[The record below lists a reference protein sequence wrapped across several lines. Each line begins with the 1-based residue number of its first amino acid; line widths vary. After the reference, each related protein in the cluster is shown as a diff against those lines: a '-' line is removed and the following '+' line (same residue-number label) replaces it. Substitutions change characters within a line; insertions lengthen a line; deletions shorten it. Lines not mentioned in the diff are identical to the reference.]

1 VNLVLFGVLA
11 YVLFQF
17 AVGIYVSRRIRTET
31 DYLIAGRSLG
41 YGLAIF
47 TVFATWFG
55 AETTIGAAGA
65 IYKDGLS
72 GGTADPFGYAACLLV
87 MGLVFAVPL
96 WRRELTTLADL
107 FGQRFSPGVERLA
120 VLLMIPTSLLWA
132 AAQIRAFGQVL
143 SAASGIHV
151 TFMITVAAVIVIAY
165 TAVGGLLADAWTDLV
180 QGIALMIGLAVV
192 FWVVLADVGLEP
204 LRQMAPE
211 RLRLFGGPDTPLL
224 AIVEA
229 WAIPVCGSVM
239 AAELVQRII
248 ATRTPQ
254 IARNS
259 TLVAAGMYLLFGMIP
274 VTLGL
279 MGPALLPGLENPE
292 QILPRIAARYLP
304 GVLYVVFAGALVSAI
319 LSTVDSALL
328 VASGMLSHNLIVPLR
343 PEMKEEQKVRIARW
357 GVALFG
363 ALAYVMALYAE
374 GVYALVEE
382 ASSFGSAGI
391 FVALSIG
398 LFSRWGGAASAA
410 ASLLAGVVSWVLG
423 AYVLALAYPY
433 LVSLGAALA
442 AYVAV
447 ALVDR
452 RRGDETNGGAH
463 TETQSH
469 REKLTSVA
477 RGPA

>member
-1 VNLVLFGVLA
+1 MTGAPREVRIARLPLNPRPTVNLVLFGVLA
-11 YVLFQF
+11 YVLLQF
-17 AVGIYVSRRIRTET
+17 AVGMYVSRRIRTET

-47 TVFATWFG
+47 TIFATWFG

-65 IYKDGLS
+65 IYTDGLG

-87 MGLVFAVPL
+87 MGVVFAMPL
-96 WRRELTTLADL
+96 WRRGLTTLADL

-143 SAASGIHV
+143 SAASGMHV
-151 TFMITVAAVIVIAY
+151 TVMITVAALIVIAY
-165 TAVGGLLADAWTDLV
+165 TAFGGMLADAWTDLV
-180 QGIALMIGLAVV
+180 QGIALMIGLAVL

-204 LRQMAPE
+204 LRQVPAE
-211 RLRLFGGPDTPLL
+211 RLRVFGGPDTPLL
-224 AIVEA
+224 ATVEA
-229 WAIPVCGSVM
+229 WAVPLCGSVL

-259 TLVAAGMYLLFGMIP
+259 SLAAAGMYLLFGMIP

-279 MGPALLPGLENPE
+279 MGPALLPGLEHPE
-292 QILPRIAARYLP
+292 QLLPRIAERYLP

-328 VASGMLSHNLIVPLR
+328 VASGLLSHNLIVPLR
-343 PEMKEEQKVRIARW
+343 PTMTETQKVRVARW
-357 GVALFG
+357 GVAMFG
-363 ALAYVMALYAE
+363 ALAYGMALYAE

-391 FVALSIG
+391 FVALVIG

-410 ASLLAGVVSWVLG
+410 ASLLAGVVSWVMG
-423 AYVLALAYPY
+423 AYVLGLDYPY
-433 LVSLGAALA
+433 LVSLAAALA
-442 AYVAV
+442 AYVCVTVV
-447 ALVDR
+447 A
-452 RRGDETNGGAH
+452 GE
-463 TETQSH
+463 
-469 REKLTSVA
+469 
-477 RGPA
+477 

>member
-1 VNLVLFGVLA
+1 MNLVLLGVLG

-47 TVFATWFG
+47 TIFATWFG

-65 IYKDGLS
+65 IYTDGLS
-72 GGTADPFGYAACLLV
+72 GGTADPFGYAACLLI

-96 WRRELTTLADL
+96 WRRKLTTLADL
-107 FGQRFSPGVERLA
+107 FRQRFSPGVERLA
-120 VLLMIPTSLLWA
+120 VVLMIPTSLLWA

-143 SAASGIHV
+143 SAASGLEV
-151 TFMITVAAVIVIAY
+151 TFMITAAALIVIAY
-165 TAVGGLLADAWTDLV
+165 TAFGGMLADAWTDLV

-192 FWVVLADVGLEP
+192 LAVVLADTGLEP
-204 LRQMAPE
+204 LRQVPVE
-211 RLRLFGGPDTPLL
+211 RLRFFGGPDTPLL
-224 AIVEA
+224 ANLEA
-229 WAIPVCGSVM
+229 WAVPVCGSVL

-259 TLVAAGMYLLFGMIP
+259 SLVAAGMYLLFGMIP

-279 MGPALLPGLENPE
+279 MGPALVPGLEHPE
-292 QILPRIAARYLP
+292 QILPRIAAQYLP

-328 VASGMLSHNLIVPLR
+328 VASGLLSHNLVVPLR
-343 PEMKEEQKVRIARW
+343 PGMTEAQKVRVARW

-391 FVALSIG
+391 FVALVIG
-398 LFSRWGGAASAA
+398 LFSRWGGARSAA
-410 ASLLAGVVSWVLG
+410 ASLLAGVIAWVLG
-423 AYVLALAYPY
+423 AYVMDLPYPY
-433 LVSLGAALA
+433 LVSLAAA
-442 AYVAV
+442 FAGYAIV
-447 ALVDR
+447 ALLLER
-452 RRGDETNGGAH
+452 GGARADAM
-463 TETQSH
+463 EP
-469 REKLTSVA
+469 VGA
-477 RGPA
+477 